1 MHKPP
6 RLPRAVDDLGT
17 TETTS
22 KVQLFEDNNEED
34 SNSSSSNEDSQTDR
48 GPDSSHSASTP
59 IPISSQ
65 SLKKPLLSSK
75 VESLGFSTTEN
86 EGTLQ
91 SIVSPRVFFP
101 VDSREEQGSLVSSY
115 SKTRREQEMSESFDW
130 AGSFMESEPLF
141 SQKQRSSD
149 DSLGR

>member
-1 MHKPP
+1 MNRLP
-6 RLPRAVDDLGT
+6 RLPKEVDDLGT

-22 KVQLFEDNNEED
+22 KKQSFEENDEED
-34 SNSSSSNEDSQTDR
+34 TNSSSGDEDSQADR

-75 VESLGFSTTEN
+75 VESLGFSTTEG

-91 SIVSPRVFFP
+91 SIVSPRVFLP
-101 VDSREEQGSLVSSY
+101 LDSREEQGSFVSS
-115 SKTRREQEMSESFDW
+115 KTEQELSESFDW

-141 SQKQRSSD
+141 TQKQQNSRGTLD
-149 DSLGR
+149 R